1 MCDTMSNGRFLKK
14 PTVIFFEGNVQ
25 SYLALFCSP
34 ASIKTVPNGTTPVQS
49 LQQIHQKII
58 DTFTLALLLL
68 TLNQYLHTDQITYFV
83 TATDTKGVVF
93 APFLNIFIH

>member
-1 MCDTMSNGRFLKK
+1 M
-14 PTVIFFEGNVQ
+14 IFFEGNVQ
-25 SYLALFCSP
+25 SNLALFWSP
-34 ASIKTVPNGTTPVQS
+34 ASVKTVSNGSTPVQS
-49 LQQIHQKII
+49 QQQIHQKNI
-58 DTFTLALLLL
+58 DTFILGLLLL